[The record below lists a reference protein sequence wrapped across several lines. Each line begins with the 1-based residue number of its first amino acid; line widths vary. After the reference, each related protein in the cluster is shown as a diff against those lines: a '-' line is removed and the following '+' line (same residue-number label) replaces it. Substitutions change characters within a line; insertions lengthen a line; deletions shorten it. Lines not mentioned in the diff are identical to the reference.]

1 MFESDEIIRG
11 IVRKDSRFA
20 RECYLFVQ
28 DALSV
33 AEHNRSPRPGEP
45 AAEEGR
51 HVTGRDL
58 LKAIQE
64 IARDRFG
71 LLAPVVFRQWGIHA
85 TEDFGRV
92 VFNMVDAELMRKQET
107 DTIDDFKDGFD
118 IETAFEEDLDLKI
131 MD

>member
-1 MFESDEIIRG
+1 MFESDEIIRK
-11 IVRKDSRFA
+11 IVRQDSRYA

-33 AEHNRSPRPGEP
+33 AERNRSPRPDEPVAGES
-45 AAEEGR
+45 R

-58 LKAIQE
+58 LEAIRQ

-71 LLAPVVFRQWGIHA
+71 PLAPVVFRQWGVRA